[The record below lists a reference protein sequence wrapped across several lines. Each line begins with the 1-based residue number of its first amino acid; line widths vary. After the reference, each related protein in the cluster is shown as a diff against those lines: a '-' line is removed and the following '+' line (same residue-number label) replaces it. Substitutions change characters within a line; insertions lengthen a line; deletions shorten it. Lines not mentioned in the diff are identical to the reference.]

1 MANSSAW
8 GIDIGQSALKA
19 VKLQYVES
27 TGQVMASAFDYIQY
41 PKILTQPDAVPE
53 EIISDAM

>member
-27 TGQVMASAFDYIQY
+27 TGQVMAAAFDYIQY
-41 PKILTQPDAVPE
+41 PKIDRKSVV
-53 EIISDAM
+53 